1 MKLERFKVERW
12 MDEYEGFLTYDL
24 GETCI
29 DSLEVGELLDICGVD
44 RDTFFKTI
52 ADKRLVY
59 GWIHGSPEFNQ
70 GVANLYK
77 DLKPEQV
84 VPMHGAIGANH
95 SVIACLV
102 EPTDNVVSVLPT
114 YQQHYSIPASYG
126 AEVRKTWL
134 KRENNF
140 MPNVEEIRSLVDKNT
155 KLIAI
160 NNPDNPTGAF
170 VPEETMKEIVEIAR
184 ANDAYI
190 LCDEVY
196 RGEFEDGSYM
206 YSICDLYEKGVSTG
220 SMSKVFGLAG
230 LRMGWIATKDAELM
244 KAVHGRRDYDT
255 ISLGTFDDIL
265 ASIALANKDKIF
277 ARNNKILFEGRKILD
292 QWVNETEGISYVKP
306 VAGTTAL
313 VYYDKKVPSF
323 DFCVHLVKDRGVLV
337 TPGEAFDMEGCFRIG
352 YAFSPDVLKKGLDII
367 AQTLSEYE

>member
-29 DSLEVGELLDICGVD
+29 DSLEVGELLDICGID
-44 RDTFFKTI
+44 REEFFKSV

-77 DLKPEQV
+77 DLKPEHV

-134 KRENNF
+134 KKENNF
-140 MPNVEEIRSLVDKNT
+140 LPDIEEIRLT
-155 KLIAI
+155 RT
-160 NNPDNPTGAF
+160 PD
-170 VPEETMKEIVEIAR
+170 
-184 ANDAYI
+184 
-190 LCDEVY
+190 
-196 RGEFEDGSYM
+196 
-206 YSICDLYEKGVSTG
+206 
-220 SMSKVFGLAG
+220 
-230 LRMGWIATKDAELM
+230 
-244 KAVHGRRDYDT
+244 
-255 ISLGTFDDIL
+255 
-265 ASIALANKDKIF
+265 
-277 ARNNKILFEGRKILD
+277 
-292 QWVNETEGISYVKP
+292 
-306 VAGTTAL
+306 
-313 VYYDKKVPSF
+313 
-323 DFCVHLVKDRGVLV
+323 
-337 TPGEAFDMEGCFRIG
+337 
-352 YAFSPDVLKKGLDII
+352 
-367 AQTLSEYE
+367 